1 MAYPEWVL
9 KHKAKGTQ
17 INCVNGH
24 YYLYEVSSVWN
35 KEKGRAQKITKAYL
49 GTITEEGLIPPRTT
63 RNMKL
68 SNAASLNHKEF
79 GASQYLQDI
88 SGDIIA
94 SLKDQFPDI
103 WQQIITVSFLRT
115 MYRTPFKRME
125 HYYTHSFVSEFY
137 PKQQMSGKSISA
149 LLRDLG
155 TRRGNICAFMRRF
168 VGQSSHLF
176 FDATSIFS
184 ESGEMDINRIGYNS
198 KRIFTPQ
205 ISLLYAFAK
214 DKGEPAYYRI
224 LPGNIRDVSAFG
236 IAVKE
241 SGINNAVVVADKG
254 FGSEKN
260 FTILEE
266 SGVGYIIPLRR
277 SSSFF
282 DRSVIKTGDKSSFD
296 GRFIFRDRLV
306 FYYSRSVGSGRTVH
320 TFVDEDLRSREA
332 CDYQKRIDA
341 GIEGYTPEGFLQKQ
355 YDFGT
360 IVMLSNMTIGAKEIY
375 DTYKQRADIEQSFD
389 MLKNLL
395 GQDSSYMQD
404 EDALESWAFINHI
417 ALMLCYRLFRV
428 IKDHGL
434 TSKYSV
440 EDLIEYLKS
449 ITKIKINGGE
459 WITAEVSSK
468 TTKIITACDI
478 HIP

>member
-49 GTITEEGLIPPRTT
+49 GTITEEGLIPPGTT
-63 RNMKL
+63 RDLKL

-94 SLKDQFPDI
+94 SLKDQFPDV

-115 MYRTPFKRME
+115 MYRAPFKRME

-137 PKQQMSGKSISA
+137 QKQQMSGKSISA

-155 TRRGNICAFMRRF
+155 ARRENICAFMRKF

-224 LPGNIRDVSAFG
+224 LPGKIRDVSAFG

-260 FTILEE
+260 FTILEG
-266 SGVGYIIPLRR
+266 SGVEYIIPLRR

-306 FYYSRSVGSGRTVH
+306 CYYSRSVGNGRTVH

-332 CDYQKRIDA
+332 CDYQKSIDA
-341 GIEGYTPEGFLQKQ
+341 DIEGYTPEGFLQKQ

-389 MLKNLL
+389 MLKDLL

-404 EDALESWAFINHI
+404 EDAPEAWAFINHI
-417 ALMLCYRLFRV
+417 SLMLCYRLFRV

-459 WITAEVSSK
+459 WITAKVSSK
-468 TTKIITACDI
+468 TAKLLKACDI
-478 HIP
+478 HIT

>member
-63 RNMKL
+63 RNLKL

-103 WQQIITVSFLRT
+103 WQRIITVSFLRA

-155 TRRGNICAFMRRF
+155 TRRENICAFMRKF

-266 SGVGYIIPLRR
+266 SGVEYIIPLRR

-306 FYYSRSVGSGRTVH
+306 CYYSRSVGSGRTVH

-341 GIEGYTPEGFLQKQ
+341 GIEGYTSEGFLQKQ

-449 ITKIKINGGE
+449 VTKIRIDGGE
-459 WITAEVSSK
+459 WITAEISSK
-468 TTKIITACDI
+468 ANKLMDACDI
-478 HIP
+478 HIT

>member
-63 RNMKL
+63 RNLKL

-260 FTILEE
+260 FTILHCC
-266 SGVGYIIPLRR
+266 PR
-277 SSSFF
+277 
-282 DRSVIKTGDKSSFD
+282 
-296 GRFIFRDRLV
+296 
-306 FYYSRSVGSGRTVH
+306 
-320 TFVDEDLRSREA
+320 
-332 CDYQKRIDA
+332 
-341 GIEGYTPEGFLQKQ
+341 
-355 YDFGT
+355 
-360 IVMLSNMTIGAKEIY
+360 
-375 DTYKQRADIEQSFD
+375 
-389 MLKNLL
+389 
-395 GQDSSYMQD
+395 
-404 EDALESWAFINHI
+404 
-417 ALMLCYRLFRV
+417 
-428 IKDHGL
+428 
-434 TSKYSV
+434 
-440 EDLIEYLKS
+440 
-449 ITKIKINGGE
+449 
-459 WITAEVSSK
+459 
-468 TTKIITACDI
+468 
-478 HIP
+478 